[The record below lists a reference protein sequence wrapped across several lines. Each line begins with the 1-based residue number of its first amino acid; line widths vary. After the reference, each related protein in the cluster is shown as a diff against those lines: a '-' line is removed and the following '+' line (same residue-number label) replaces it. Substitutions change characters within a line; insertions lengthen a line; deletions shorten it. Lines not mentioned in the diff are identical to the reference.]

1 MQDDIDINDEPAPKA
16 RTYSIKTVDLAQID
30 ERSFDSS
37 SEGDMSFNDD
47 NEDSIHS
54 EISMHEFSDN

>member
-1 MQDDIDINDEPAPKA
+1 MPKA

-37 SEGDMSFNDD
+37 SESSISFDEGDSAQSGADIEEFEDD
-47 NEDSIHS
+47 QKVYS
-54 EISMHEFSDN
+54 EKLKTSE